1 MESQLRF
8 RGPPSGPPPGP
19 PPDMNKT
26 DTPTPPPG
34 PPPSI
39 SLDKLA
45 SSSLPFPSGPQP
57 DTPTSPTSGQGFDP
71 TNSATS
77 KHINLGVWDY
87 YEEKAPRLNRVP
99 LVKIYRR
106 MTQGLSGAPF
116 AWRLMKDVV
125 RLAPVLVWFYLACI
139 GLNAVMPAVS
149 LYYSSRMFQVI
160 KDAVEKRNVDSSLLI
175 QIAVARGVSAFVQ
188 RACSYGMQ
196 RLAPIIS
203 LRVRGYFAEYILQA
217 HARLDVPTFDDNEV
231 RSLLETVASDRSGAW
246 EALSESFNIGSIFLE
261 LITQALVLFGIIME
275 SNDSLL
281 LVTLSLIGPIASWWS
296 RPIRRPEGAWIA
308 KVNNENYVR
317 MMGLKKVATDR
328 SHRKELVAGNLQE
341 YISQQYHAARAQVGD
356 SAQEFWEAR
365 RYHQTKNAGNP
376 IALAMPLFRDLPQ
389 IIFALRAI
397 HTPASIPLSLA
408 QLDLVQRN
416 VTAFSQQ
423 LENFSHIVEGIS
435 YSFQT
440 IESLYSII
448 DIPNHIPDAPP
459 DALPLALVQ
468 DQKVKGLGIEFRNV
482 SFKYPGTSKYVIKN
496 MSFTVKPGQ
505 LCVIVGE
512 NGAAKS
518 TSLKL
523 ILRLYEVDEGEIF
536 IDGRDIRTIPLKSL
550 RQCAAVLFQD
560 FSNFPLSVRE
570 NIAMGSPLHAQDTTR
585 IEEAAR
591 LGGASQFI
599 DTLPEQMETYLSR
612 PVHDMAGGLGFG
624 QHTLLGRQ
632 FNTAKGGWG
641 RKGGKRGGR
650 AQDMEVSGGQQQR
663 LALSRTFMRSNDEN
677 VRLWMF
683 DEPSA
688 SLDPLAEFNLFE
700 RLRDMRGTNTMIFS
714 THRYGGLTR
723 YADLILY
730 LKDAHVAEMGT
741 HDELM
746 ALSGDYAQLYNVQAQ
761 AFRQDT

>member
-1 MESQLRF
+1 MESESQLRF
-8 RGPPSGPPPGP
+8 RGPPPGPTPGP
-19 PPDMNKT
+19 PPDINESKAS
-26 DTPTPPPG
+26 PLHPPNN
-34 PPPSI
+34 
-39 SLDKLA
+39 L
-45 SSSLPFPSGPQP
+45 SGAPQP
-57 DTPTSPTSGQGFDP
+57 DTPISPTREQGFDP
-71 TNSATS
+71 TNPTTS
-77 KHINLGVWDY
+77 NYVNLGVWDY
-87 YEEKAPRLNRVP
+87 YEERAPKLNRVP

-106 MTQGLSGAPF
+106 ITQGLSGAPF

-125 RLAPVLVWFYLACI
+125 RLAPVLVWVYLTCI
-139 GLNAVMPAVS
+139 CLGAVMPAVT

-175 QIAVARGVSAFVQ
+175 KIAVARGLATFVQ
-188 RACSYGMQ
+188 RACGYAIQ
-196 RLAPIIS
+196 ILAPTIS
-203 LRVRGYFAEYILQA
+203 LRVRGFFAEYILQA

-246 EALSESFNIGSIFLE
+246 EALVDSFNIGSTFLE
-261 LITQALVLFGIIME
+261 LFTQALVLFGIIME

-281 LVTLSLIGPIASWWS
+281 LVALSLIGPVTTWWI
-296 RPIRRPEGAWIA
+296 RPIRRPEGAWVA
-308 KVNNENYVR
+308 KVNNEDYVR
-317 MMGLKKVATDR
+317 MQGLKKVATER
-328 SHRKELVAGNLQE
+328 NHRKELVAGNLQE
-341 YISQQYHAARAQVGD
+341 YISQQYHAARASVGD
-356 SAQEFWEAR
+356 NAQDFWEAR
-365 RYHQTKNAGNP
+365 RYMQTKKAGNP
-376 IALAMPLFRDLPQ
+376 ISL

-397 HTPASIPLSLA
+397 HTPVSIPLSLA

-416 VTAFSQQ
+416 VTSFSEQ
-423 LENFSHIVEGIS
+423 LENFSHIIEGIA
-435 YSFQT
+435 YSFQS

-459 DALPLALVQ
+459 DALPLTLPL

-482 SFKYPGTSKYVIKN
+482 SFKYPGTSKYVIRN
-496 MSFTVKPGQ
+496 MSFTIKPGQ

-550 RQCAAVLFQD
+550 RQCASVLFQD
-560 FSNFPLSVRE
+560 FSNFPLSIRE
-570 NIAMGSPLHAQDTTR
+570 NIAMGSPLHAQDNGR

-632 FNTAKGGWG
+632 FNTSRGGWG

-663 LALSRTFMRSNDEN
+663 LALSRAFMRSNDEN

-730 LKDAHVAEMGT
+730 LKDARVAEMGT

-746 ALSGDYAQLYNVQAQ
+746 GRNGDYAQLYNVQAQ

>member
-1 MESQLRF
+1 MESESQLRF
-8 RGPPSGPPPGP
+8 RGPPPGPTPGP
-19 PPDMNKT
+19 PPDINESKAS
-26 DTPTPPPG
+26 PLHPPNN
-34 PPPSI
+34 
-39 SLDKLA
+39 L
-45 SSSLPFPSGPQP
+45 SGAPQP
-57 DTPTSPTSGQGFDP
+57 DTPISPTSEQGFDP

-77 KHINLGVWDY
+77 NYVNLGVWDY
-87 YEEKAPRLNRVP
+87 YEERAPKLNRVP

-106 MTQGLSGAPF
+106 ITQGLSGAPF

-125 RLAPVLVWFYLACI
+125 RLAPVLVWLS
-139 GLNAVMPAVS
+139 NVS
-149 LYYSSRMFQVI
+149 S
-160 KDAVEKRNVDSSLLI
+160 DAVEKRNVDSSLLI
-175 QIAVARGVSAFVQ
+175 KIAVARGLATFVQ
-188 RACSYGMQ
+188 RACGYAIQ
-196 RLAPIIS
+196 ILAPTIS
-203 LRVRGYFAEYILQA
+203 LRVRGFFAEYILQA

-246 EALSESFNIGSIFLE
+246 EALVDSFNIGSTFLE
-261 LITQALVLFGIIME
+261 LFTQALVLFGIIME

-281 LVTLSLIGPIASWWS
+281 LVALSLIGPVTTWWI
-296 RPIRRPEGAWIA
+296 RPIRRPEGAWVA
-308 KVNNENYVR
+308 KVNNEDYVR
-317 MMGLKKVATDR
+317 MQGLKKVATER
-328 SHRKELVAGNLQE
+328 NHRKELVAGNLQE
-341 YISQQYHAARAQVGD
+341 YISQQYHAARASVGD
-356 SAQEFWEAR
+356 NAQDFWEAR
-365 RYHQTKNAGNP
+365 RYMQTKKAGNP
-376 IALAMPLFRDLPQ
+376 ISL

-397 HTPASIPLSLA
+397 HTPVSIPLSLA

-416 VTAFSQQ
+416 VTSFSEQ
-423 LENFSHIVEGIS
+423 LENFSHIIEGIA
-435 YSFQT
+435 YSFQS

-459 DALPLALVQ
+459 DALPLTLPL

-482 SFKYPGTSKYVIKN
+482 SFKYPGTSKYVIRN
-496 MSFTVKPGQ
+496 MSFTIKPGQ

-550 RQCAAVLFQD
+550 RQYASVLFQD
-560 FSNFPLSVRE
+560 FSNFPLSIRE
-570 NIAMGSPLHAQDTTR
+570 NIAMGSPLHAQDNAR

-632 FNTAKGGWG
+632 FNTSRGGWG

-663 LALSRTFMRSNDEN
+663 LALWVLRSSAFSLLVNWANNGSRSRAFMRSNDEN

-730 LKDAHVAEMGT
+730 LKDARVAEMGT

-746 ALSGDYAQLYNVQAQ
+746 GRNGDYAQLYNVQAQ

>member
-1 MESQLRF
+1 MESESQLRF
-8 RGPPSGPPPGP
+8 RGPPPGPTPGP
-19 PPDMNKT
+19 PPDINESKAS
-26 DTPTPPPG
+26 PLHPPNN
-34 PPPSI
+34 
-39 SLDKLA
+39 L
-45 SSSLPFPSGPQP
+45 SGAPQP
-57 DTPTSPTSGQGFDP
+57 DTPISPTSEQGFDP

-77 KHINLGVWDY
+77 NYVNLGVWDY
-87 YEEKAPRLNRVP
+87 YEERAPKLNRVP

-106 MTQGLSGAPF
+106 ITQGLSGAPF

-125 RLAPVLVWFYLACI
+125 RLAPVLVWVYLTCI
-139 GLNAVMPAVS
+139 CLGAVMPAVT

-175 QIAVARGVSAFVQ
+175 KIAVARGLATFVQ
-188 RACSYGMQ
+188 RACGYAIQ
-196 RLAPIIS
+196 ILAPTIS
-203 LRVRGYFAEYILQA
+203 LRVRGFFAEYILQA

-246 EALSESFNIGSIFLE
+246 EALVDSFNIGSTFLE
-261 LITQALVLFGIIME
+261 LFTQALVLFGIIME

-281 LVTLSLIGPIASWWS
+281 LVALSLIGPVTTWWI
-296 RPIRRPEGAWIA
+296 RPIRRPEGAWVA
-308 KVNNENYVR
+308 KVNNEDYVR
-317 MMGLKKVATDR
+317 MQGLKKVATER
-328 SHRKELVAGNLQE
+328 NHRKELVAGNLQE
-341 YISQQYHAARAQVGD
+341 YISQQYHAARASVGD
-356 SAQEFWEAR
+356 NAQDFWEAR
-365 RYHQTKNAGNP
+365 RYMQTKKAGNP
-376 IALAMPLFRDLPQ
+376 ISL

-397 HTPASIPLSLA
+397 HTPVSIPLSLA

-416 VTAFSQQ
+416 VTSFSEQ
-423 LENFSHIVEGIS
+423 LENFSHIIEGIA
-435 YSFQT
+435 YSFQS

-459 DALPLALVQ
+459 DALPLTLPL

-482 SFKYPGTSKYVIKN
+482 SFKYPGTSKYVIRN
-496 MSFTVKPGQ
+496 MSFTIKPGQ

-550 RQCAAVLFQD
+550 RQCASVLFQD
-560 FSNFPLSVRE
+560 FSNFPLSIRE
-570 NIAMGSPLHAQDTTR
+570 NIAMGSPLHAQDNAR

-632 FNTAKGGWG
+632 FNTSRGGWG

-663 LALSRTFMRSNDEN
+663 LALWVLHSSAFSLLVNWANNGSRSRAFMRSNDEN

-730 LKDAHVAEMGT
+730 LKDARVAEMGT

-746 ALSGDYAQLYNVQAQ
+746 GRNGDYAQLYNVQAQ

>member
-1 MESQLRF
+1 MESESQLRF
-8 RGPPSGPPPGP
+8 RGPPPGPTPGP
-19 PPDMNKT
+19 PPDINESKAS
-26 DTPTPPPG
+26 PLHPPNN
-34 PPPSI
+34 
-39 SLDKLA
+39 L
-45 SSSLPFPSGPQP
+45 SGAPQP
-57 DTPTSPTSGQGFDP
+57 DTPISPTSEQGFDP
-71 TNSATS
+71 TNPTTS
-77 KHINLGVWDY
+77 NYVNLGVWDY
-87 YEEKAPRLNRVP
+87 YEERAPKLNRVP

-106 MTQGLSGAPF
+106 ITQGLSGAPF

-125 RLAPVLVWFYLACI
+125 RLAPVLVWLS
-139 GLNAVMPAVS
+139 NVS
-149 LYYSSRMFQVI
+149 S
-160 KDAVEKRNVDSSLLI
+160 DAVEKRNVDSSLLI
-175 QIAVARGVSAFVQ
+175 KIAVARGLATFVQ
-188 RACSYGMQ
+188 RACGYAIQ
-196 RLAPIIS
+196 ILAPTIS
-203 LRVRGYFAEYILQA
+203 LRVRGFFAEYILQA

-246 EALSESFNIGSIFLE
+246 EALVDSFNIGSTFLE
-261 LITQALVLFGIIME
+261 LFTQALVLFGIIME

-281 LVTLSLIGPIASWWS
+281 LVALSLIGPVTTWWI
-296 RPIRRPEGAWIA
+296 RPIRRPEGAWVA
-308 KVNNENYVR
+308 KVNNEDYVR
-317 MMGLKKVATDR
+317 MQGLKKVATER
-328 SHRKELVAGNLQE
+328 NHRKELVAGNLQE
-341 YISQQYHAARAQVGD
+341 YISQQYHAARASVGD
-356 SAQEFWEAR
+356 NAQDFWEAR
-365 RYHQTKNAGNP
+365 RYMQTKKAGNP
-376 IALAMPLFRDLPQ
+376 ISLVMPLFRDLPQ
-389 IIFALRAI
+389 ASQQKSGESIIFALRAI
-397 HTPASIPLSLA
+397 HTPVSIPLSLA

-416 VTAFSQQ
+416 VTSFSEQ
-423 LENFSHIVEGIS
+423 LENFSHIIEGIA
-435 YSFQT
+435 YSFQS

-459 DALPLALVQ
+459 DALPLTLPL

-482 SFKYPGTSKYVIKN
+482 SFKYPGTSKYVIRN
-496 MSFTVKPGQ
+496 MSFTIKPGQ

-550 RQCAAVLFQD
+550 RQCASVLFQD
-560 FSNFPLSVRE
+560 FSNFPLSIRE
-570 NIAMGSPLHAQDTTR
+570 NIAMGSPLHAQDNGR

-632 FNTAKGGWG
+632 FNTSRGGWG

-663 LALSRTFMRSNDEN
+663 LALSRAFMRSNDEN

-730 LKDAHVAEMGT
+730 LKDARVAEMGT

-746 ALSGDYAQLYNVQAQ
+746 GRNGDYAQLYNVQAQ

>member
-1 MESQLRF
+1 
-8 RGPPSGPPPGP
+8 
-19 PPDMNKT
+19 
-26 DTPTPPPG
+26 
-34 PPPSI
+34 
-39 SLDKLA
+39 
-45 SSSLPFPSGPQP
+45 
-57 DTPTSPTSGQGFDP
+57 
-71 TNSATS
+71 
-77 KHINLGVWDY
+77 
-87 YEEKAPRLNRVP
+87 
-99 LVKIYRR
+99 
-106 MTQGLSGAPF
+106 
-116 AWRLMKDVV
+116 
-125 RLAPVLVWFYLACI
+125 
-139 GLNAVMPAVS
+139 
-149 LYYSSRMFQVI
+149 
-160 KDAVEKRNVDSSLLI
+160 
-175 QIAVARGVSAFVQ
+175 
-188 RACSYGMQ
+188 
-196 RLAPIIS
+196 
-203 LRVRGYFAEYILQA
+203 
-217 HARLDVPTFDDNEV
+217 
-231 RSLLETVASDRSGAW
+231 
-246 EALSESFNIGSIFLE
+246 
-261 LITQALVLFGIIME
+261 
-275 SNDSLL
+275 
-281 LVTLSLIGPIASWWS
+281 
-296 RPIRRPEGAWIA
+296 
-308 KVNNENYVR
+308 
-317 MMGLKKVATDR
+317 
-328 SHRKELVAGNLQE
+328 
-341 YISQQYHAARAQVGD
+341 
-356 SAQEFWEAR
+356 
-365 RYHQTKNAGNP
+365 
-376 IALAMPLFRDLPQ
+376 MPLFRDLPQ

-397 HTPASIPLSLA
+397 HTPVSIPLSLA

-416 VTAFSQQ
+416 VTSFSQQ
-423 LENFSHIVEGIS
+423 LENFSRIIEGVS
-435 YSFQT
+435 YSFQS

-448 DIPNHIPDAPP
+448 DIPNHIPDAPS
-459 DALPLALVQ
+459 DALPLALAQ
-468 DQKVKGLGIEFRNV
+468 DQKIKGLGIEFKNV

-496 MSFTVKPGQ
+496 MSFTIKPGQ

-523 ILRLYEVDEGEIF
+523 ILRLYEIDEGEIF

-550 RQCAAVLFQD
+550 RQCA
-560 FSNFPLSVRE
+560 SIRE
-570 NIAMGSPLHAQDTTR
+570 NIAMGSPLHAHDKDR

-599 DTLPEQMETYLSR
+599 QTLPEQIETYLSR

-632 FNTAKGGWG
+632 FNTSKSGWG

-730 LKDAHVAEMGT
+730 LKDARVAEMGT